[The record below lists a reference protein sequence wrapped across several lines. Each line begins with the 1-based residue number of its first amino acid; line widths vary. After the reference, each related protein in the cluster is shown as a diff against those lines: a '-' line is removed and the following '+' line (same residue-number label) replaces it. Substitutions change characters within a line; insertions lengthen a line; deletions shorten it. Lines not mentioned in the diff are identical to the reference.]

1 MKKIYYILLCGIMI
15 PAAAKAQKTGIPAP
29 RDAKFVLE
37 YNLPF
42 VFSQTTAERLNLS
55 EIGSKVYEELF
66 LKNKNY
72 ESEFD
77 INKSG
82 IDHSRKAYMHMVNTD
97 SIEYTVRLLPVKDME
112 LFRKAIGID
121 AKTKQTKI
129 DKGTFYDLK
138 FKDLAFIPNTGD
150 YAILVATSATY
161 NAFDDSARAERW
173 GIEYEKG
180 YSWNET
186 AVETVS
192 SPEEWEATTEAYA
205 VEAVPEDYPVPAVE
219 IAAAPTDAARTAAE
233 EAYAAAEVVAAEAAA
248 VADTVVVG
256 KYVDDE
262 EEDTYDEDDYA
273 VDSAVSAV
281 VAVPYNYNDEEYETY
296 QSKKD
301 SVFNIWKKD
310 FVTDFIDEGRDS
322 YSRLQELKDFEAP
335 KQNAAATFYINNLG
349 FNVRDLYGM
358 YALFGVRSA
367 YQEVSV
373 PPNENWSMIQL
384 NFETN
389 AIHMNATSR
398 LTDQMAKSSN
408 RIYKRKFNKKFNNYI
423 NSQND
428 IGVMGMAMNTQNYLE
443 ETPVMVKEVMNGFGL
458 WTNEASL
465 MADLFGIVVDEK
477 ATGKVIWGDGAFV
490 MTNVKEKEYTS
501 IRYKWDEET
510 YESTEEERKEKE
522 MLPNFLMMFSTKNEA
537 IIKKIL
543 DYGLHKGA
551 YAMKDNIYFAKK
563 VNGRYDPFEYFCVVK
578 DGIVFIGTERLE
590 IENIRDGKHRGSVAA
605 SDKKLMRKNSV
616 FGWFHPKKLVGKF
629 GQSEDDDNL
638 KMVKVNNMLN
648 SLGVMQFSS
657 GKVKNNKVRAD
668 FNLMTPN
675 SRANSFEYLMYLIDD
690 LKHL

>member
-1 MKKIYYILLCGIMI
+1 MKKLYYTLLCGIMI
-15 PAAAKAQKTGIPAP
+15 PAAAKAQRTGIPAP
-29 RDAKFVLE
+29 KDAKFVLE

-66 LKNKNY
+66 LRNKNY

-82 IDHSRKAYMHMVNTD
+82 IDHSRKAYLHMVNTD
-97 SIEYTVRLLPVKDME
+97 SIEYTVRLLPVQNME

-121 AKTKQTKI
+121 AKTPQTKV
-129 DKGTFYDLK
+129 DKGIFYDLK

-150 YAILVATSATY
+150 YAVLVATSATY

-180 YSWNET
+180 YGWEEPT
-186 AVETVS
+186 TVETIA
-192 SPEEWEATTEAYA
+192 SPEEWDTTTEVYA
-205 VEAVPEDYPVPAVE
+205 IEAVPEDFPVPSVE
-219 IAAAPTDAARTAAE
+219 TVVAPVEAAD
-233 EAYAAAEVVAAEAAA
+233 EAYAVAEAAA
-248 VADTVVVG
+248 IAVADTLVVEN
-256 KYVDDE
+256 DI
-262 EEDTYDEDDYA
+262 YDEDHYP
-273 VDSAVSAV
+273 VDSAAPATE
-281 VAVPYNYNDEEYETY
+281 AVPYTYNDEQYEGY

-301 SVFNIWKKD
+301 SIFTIWKKD
-310 FVTDFIDEGRDS
+310 FVTGFINEGQDS

-335 KQNAAATFYINNLG
+335 KQNSAATFYMNNLG
-349 FNVRDLYGM
+349 FNIRDLYGM
-358 YALFGVRSA
+358 YGLFGISRYA
-367 YQEVSV
+367 YKDMPVQR
-373 PPNENWSMIQL
+373 NENWSMIQL

-389 AIHMNATSR
+389 AIHVSATSR
-398 LTDQMAKSSN
+398 LTKQMAESSN

-423 NSQND
+423 NSQAD
-428 IGVMGMAMNTQNYLE
+428 IGVMGMAMNTKNYLE
-443 ETPVMVKEVMNGFGL
+443 ETPVMVKEVMNSFGL

-465 MADLFGIVVDEK
+465 IADLFGIVVDEK

-490 MTNVKEKEYTS
+490 MTNVKEKEYQS

-510 YESTEEERKEKE
+510 YESTEEEETEKE

-537 IIKKIL
+537 IIKKLL
-543 DYGLHKGA
+543 DYGLYKGA
-551 YAMKDNIYFAKK
+551 YEMKDDIYFAKK
-563 VNGRYDPFEYFCVVK
+563 VSGRYDPFEYFCTVK
-578 DGIVFIGTERLE
+578 DGIVFIGTELQE
-590 IENIRDGKHRGSVAA
+590 VENIRDGKKRGSVSA
-605 SDKKLMRKNSV
+605 SDKKLMRKNAV

-629 GQSEDDDNL
+629 GQSEDEDNL

-648 SLGVMQFSS
+648 SLGVMQFNS

>member
-1 MKKIYYILLCGIMI
+1 MKKLYYILLCGIMI
-15 PAAAKAQKTGIPAP
+15 PVAAKAQKMGIPAP
-29 RDAKFVLE
+29 ADAKFVLE

-55 EIGSKVYEELF
+55 EIGSKMYEELF
-66 LKNKNY
+66 LRNKNY

-77 INKSG
+77 ISKSG

-97 SIEYTVRLLPVKDME
+97 SIEYTIRLLPVQNIE
-112 LFRKAIGID
+112 QFRKAIGID
-121 AKTKQTKI
+121 AKTKQTRI

-150 YAILVATSATY
+150 YAILVASSGTY
-161 NAFDDSARAERW
+161 NAFDDSTRAERW
-173 GIEYEKG
+173 GIEYSKG
-180 YSWNET
+180 YGWDEAT
-186 AVETVS
+186 TVEVAP
-192 SPEEWEATTEAYA
+192 PEEWEATTGEYA
-205 VEAVPEDYPVPAVE
+205 VEAAPEDYPVPSVE
-219 IAAAPTDAARTAAE
+219 VVEVPKEAARSAAE
-233 EAYAAAEVVAAEAAA
+233 EAYAAAEAAAADAAA
-248 VADTVVVG
+248 VADTIVVG
-256 KYVDDE
+256 DV
-262 EEDTYDEDDYA
+262 TYDEDDYV
-273 VDSAVSAV
+273 VDSAATAIEV
-281 VAVPYNYNDEEYETY
+281 VPYTPYTYDDEQYESY

-301 SVFNIWKKD
+301 SIFTLWKKD

-335 KQNAAATFYINNLG
+335 QQNSAATFYINNLG

-358 YALFGVRSA
+358 YALFGVRS

-373 PPNENWSMIQL
+373 PLNENWSMIQL
-384 NFETN
+384 NFEAN
-389 AIHMNATSR
+389 AIHLNATSR

-443 ETPVMVKEVMNGFGL
+443 ETPVMMKEVMNGFGL

-490 MTNVKEKEYTS
+490 MTNVKEKEYQS

-510 YESTEEERKEKE
+510 YESTEEERTEKE

-551 YAMKDNIYFAKK
+551 YSMKDNIYFAKK

-578 DGIVFIGTERLE
+578 DGIVFIGTERQE
-590 IENIRDGKHRGSVAA
+590 IENIRDGKHRGSVSA

-648 SLGVMQFSS
+648 SLGVMQFHS
-657 GKVKNNKVRAD
+657 GKVKHNKVKAD
-668 FNLMTPN
+668 FNLTTPN